1 MEKGLKQFDKY
12 VDKDK
17 AHIAIGLGEILITEK
32 ELREEYDLEVRS
44 KRQL

>member
-12 VDKDK
+12 IKDE

-32 ELREEYDLEVRS
+32 ELREEHDLEVRS